1 MSDDEYDDEAEHDEH
16 DEVGLTTEE
25 LDQAYE
31 QGEDPGAYRFD
42 DPAGE
47 DTSDVVFLTK
57 LWGATETLQVIGLT
71 PTQGVTQQVA
81 DVRMPEP
88 LVCTV
93 YLQVS
98 FAAGSGVIDLC
109 TLTQQIGLGR
119 TTVTQRRVFA
129 NQPDP
134 SNDLT
139 VTFQTVPMINLLA
152 NITING
158 SASPTSSQVI
168 GTNPAFTLNLTIQV
182 APITRAK
189 VTAEHKVWGMAL
201 PGEADSLDDE
211 LDTDI
216 EPLQPTHDQRAM
228 VELAVNQLQK
238 RLGRRPA
245 PGEVRAA
252 VARMEARQARRAPQ
266 RRQPSALRQAFIQHT
281 IATMRQRLG
290 RPPSKAELRQEL
302 SRHQV
307 PE

>member
-1 MSDDEYDDEAEHDEH
+1 MSHDYDEEDDQQ
-16 DEVGLTTEE
+16 VGLTTEE

-31 QGEDPGAYRFD
+31 QGDDPGGYRFD
-42 DPAGE
+42 DTAGE

-57 LWGATETLQVIGLT
+57 LWGATETLQVVGIT

-98 FAAGSGVIDLC
+98 FAAGSGTIDLC

-119 TTVTQRRVFA
+119 TTVTQRKVFP

-134 SNDLT
+134 TNDL
-139 VTFQTVPMINLLA
+139 VVVFQTVPMINLLA
-152 NITING
+152 NITVNG

-211 LDTDI
+211 LDTDMQ
-216 EPLQPTHDQRAM
+216 PLLPEHDQRAL
-228 VELAVNQLQK
+228 VQLAVNQLQK

-252 VARMEARQARRAPQ
+252 VERMEARQARRAPPQ
-266 RRQPSALRQAFIQHT
+266 PRREMSPLRQAFIQHT
-281 IATMRQRLG
+281 IAVMRQHLG
-290 RPPSKAELRQEL
+290 RPPSKAELRAEL
-302 SRHQV
+302 AKHQV